1 VGSTNAPTCLA
12 VLWGHTARVWGVAP
26 AGFDARLNQN
36 THIVS
41 VGEDSTARL
50 WEIDVS
56 SGSALEGASQGTSFG
71 ARAVCQLEGRSGTS
85 LWRVVAGPAGVPIA
99 TAADDGSIRLW
110 RPNLESGL
118 HVAAGSAEGE
128 GKADSVSGMSAEQ
141 WHALPDASADSPYFS
156 RLRNVPVNRLE
167 FVRAMVMLDR
177 NCVLGDAGRPPP
189 PPTAADGTICAATN
203 RGYLS
208 PPLVTGVL
216 LAHVAA
222 RRRASVESK
231 GLLLFDTDGGSYV
244 MEMRLPRTHQA
255 DWRIVY
261 HAADAQFLSL
271 AVLHPAQRVSAV
283 HSAVWSPGGFEPAV
297 QGAAGRGRA
306 GIGLRFQ
313 PRRSLVTAR
322 SSCSAMRRARRHCF
336 ECRSTVLLRCLRAG
350 RSALR

>member
-1 VGSTNAPTCLA
+1 MVSGSDDRSVRLWELSSSGSGVGSTNAPTCLA

-222 RRRASVESK
+222 RRRA
-231 GLLLFDTDGGSYV
+231 
-244 MEMRLPRTHQA
+244 P
-255 DWRIVY
+255 
-261 HAADAQFLSL
+261 
-271 AVLHPAQRVSAV
+271 
-283 HSAVWSPGGFEPAV
+283 WS
-297 QGAAGRGRA
+297 
-306 GIGLRFQ
+306 
-313 PRRSLVTAR
+313 
-322 SSCSAMRRARRHCF
+322 RRACCCSILMVAATSWRCDYHKHTRRIGESSIMLPMPSF
-336 ECRSTVLLRCLRAG
+336 
-350 RSALR
+350 